1 MDKIRFDAT
10 LEDAI
15 SQAKNDPE
23 AAAKVLGLAMP
34 YLVDLEQRGELPTGL
49 AACLANRL
57 HTETAEIVQARYTE
71 TAGIAQATTIVQQM
85 LDDKKTQLE
94 IYNALLPLKKS
105 GVNMK
110 KVLELVNIAFLM
122 SGEIEKAEYGYEN
135 AASVLKKAVGYLRR
149 REQMPYPLADYLA
162 DAFHVACK
170 ESDAKQCRKQLA
182 EWLNLMPKGASFVER
197 KPLGDAVSMKV
208 FFEKKS
214 PTAAAKE
221 VAKESGASK
230 RTCDDA
236 YEVNE
241 IRRYFERME
250 SIREEAEKLA
260 DTLMQQGMTENAASN
275 QAILTT
281 AEKYGMNPKAIHYEY
296 PLP

>member
-1 MDKIRFDAT
+1 MDKIRFDAA

-23 AAAKVLGLAMP
+23 AAAQVLRLAMP
-34 YLVDLEQRGELPTGL
+34 YLLDLEQRGELPTGL
-49 AACLANRL
+49 GACLVL
-57 HTETAEIVQARYTE
+57 QVESVQAAE
-71 TAGIAQATTIVQQM
+71 MVQQM
-85 LDDKKTQLE
+85 LEDKKTQLE
-94 IYNALLPLKKS
+94 IYNALLPLKKN
-105 GVNMK
+105 GVDLGKALALMD
-110 KVLELVNIAFLM
+110 IAFSM

-135 AASVLKKAVGYLRR
+135 AASVLKKAVGYLRK
-149 REQMPYPLADYLA
+149 REQMPYALADYLA

-170 ESDAKQCRKQLA
+170 ESDAKQCRKQLS
-182 EWLNLMPKGASFVER
+182 EWLNLMPKGASFIER
-197 KPLGDAVSMKV
+197 KPLGDAVLMKV
-208 FFEKKS
+208 FWKKMS
-214 PTAAAKE
+214 PTAASKA

-241 IRRYFERME
+241 IRRYFEHMNK
-250 SIREEAEKLA
+250 IRKEAEKLR
-260 DTLMQQGMTENAASN
+260 DDLIQQGMAENAASN
-275 QAILTT
+275 QAILTI

>member
-1 MDKIRFDAT
+1 MMDKIRFDAA

-23 AAAKVLGLAMP
+23 AAAQVLRLAMP
-34 YLVDLEQRGELPTGL
+34 YLLDLEQRGELPTGL
-49 AACLANRL
+49 GACLVL
-57 HTETAEIVQARYTE
+57 QVESVQAAE
-71 TAGIAQATTIVQQM
+71 MVQQM
-85 LDDKKTQLE
+85 LEDKKTQLE
-94 IYNALLPLKKS
+94 IYNALLPLKKN
-105 GVNMK
+105 GVDLGKALALMD
-110 KVLELVNIAFLM
+110 IAFSM

-135 AASVLKKAVGYLRR
+135 AASVLKKAVGYLRK
-149 REQMPYPLADYLA
+149 REQMPYALADYLA

-170 ESDAKQCRKQLA
+170 ESDAKQCRKQLS
-182 EWLNLMPKGASFVER
+182 EWLNLMPKGASFIER
-197 KPLGDAVSMKV
+197 KPLGDAVLMKV
-208 FFEKKS
+208 FWKKMS
-214 PTAAAKE
+214 PTAASKA

-241 IRRYFERME
+241 IRRYFEHMNK
-250 SIREEAEKLA
+250 IRKEAEKLR
-260 DTLMQQGMTENAASN
+260 DDLIQQGMAENAASN
-275 QAILTT
+275 QAILTI